1 MNWKHLLK
9 NLAYSNLLLPYTLG
23 HILDIATGGVL
34 YKKGVL
40 HKKGVLKNFTKFI
53 EKQLC
58 LSFFF

>member
-40 HKKGVLKNFTKFI
+40 KNFTKLI